1 MPIKYVID
9 DSQRLVYAT
18 AVGSVTMPDLVDH
31 LRALSA
37 DPRYIPPM
45 KKLVDYRAGHVI
57 AMTTAETRRLTEF
70 KLELGDKFRGEKC
83 AFLVSDDLDF
93 GLSRV
98 SGAYADPVF
107 ESGVFREA
115 HSALAWL
122 NVGPD
127 ILDTSLG
134 NEQA

>member
-9 DSQRLVYAT
+9 DSMRLVYAT
-18 AVGSVTMPDLVDH
+18 AVGPVTMAELVDH

-37 DPRYIPPM
+37 DPRYLRPM

-57 AMTTAETRRLTEF
+57 AMSVEETKRLTEF
-70 KLELGDKFRGEKC
+70 KLELGDVFRGERC

-98 SGAYADPVF
+98 HGAYADPVL
-107 ESGVFREA
+107 ESSVFRDVS
-115 HSALAWL
+115 SALAWL
-122 NVGPD
+122 GISPD
-127 ILDTSLG
+127 SLDTLLPDG
-134 NEQA
+134 QA